1 VPPSPHDRPAG
12 DVLDDQESSLSGLA
26 TSEAQHRRDVHGE
39 NEIASGGGRTPLDIF
54 LTQFDSALIW
64 VLLAAAGLSVW
75 AGHTVDAV
83 LIAVIVLANGV
94 FGFVQDYRAE
104 QSLDSLRELT
114 APTAMVRRDGETGE
128 VNATELVPGDVVE
141 LGGGDVVPAD
151 GRVVEA
157 TGLEV
162 DEAAL
167 TGESLPVAKSSDPV
181 ATDTALAERSSMVY
195 KGTNVTR
202 GSAVVVVTATG
213 EDTEV
218 GDIARQLASA
228 EETDTPLQ
236 SELDRLGRTLG
247 LGVVGLAA
255 LVVPLLWARGTPLL
269 QTGLTAISLA
279 VAAVPEGLPA
289 VVTLTLALGVRRM
302 ADENALV
309 RRLPAVEALGSVD
322 TICTDKTGTLTEG
335 RMSVSQVWVSD
346 DVLNLDDVDSL
357 DVPSRANGGESS
369 GVDAD
374 ATGDD
379 PTADEFADDPTG
391 DDATDPTDRLSLL
404 LRAGTLCNDATVEE
418 GDPTERALVTA
429 ADDCGIDVD
438 ELREANPRTDEIP
451 FSSERKWMGTVH
463 GDRTYVKGAPEVLL
477 SMASGILTEDG
488 PVELT
493 DETRAEIREQ
503 VGAFADDAL
512 RVLAVGYA
520 DVDGAVADENSEG
533 DGDAA
538 DENAEADGDAVDE
551 DGDAIDG
558 DVVFVGLVGMID
570 PARPEVADAI
580 ATTREAGI
588 DVKMVTGDN
597 VRTAAAIAD
606 SLGMDGDV
614 MEGREVEE
622 LGDDELRE
630 RVEEVTVFART
641 SPEHKVRILQA
652 LQSTGHVVAMTGD
665 GVNDAPALKN
675 ADVGVAMGERGT
687 DVAKQASDVVL
698 LDDNYATIAR
708 AVERGRAIFD
718 NVWKFVAYL
727 LSANVAEVAIVFLA
741 SLAGYL
747 VLPAVQ
753 LLWINLLTD
762 GLPALA
768 LGADPES
775 GDVMERPPRD
785 PDRGIV
791 GRPMLGLIGGT
802 GAVTTA
808 VMLAVLFLAL
818 AGSAQMTDYAMTMV
832 FTGFVVLEFGKL
844 YVIRW
849 LRETPTLTNRWLA
862 GAVALS
868 LALQLA
874 VLYTP
879 LSTYFGTVPLD
890 IADWGILAGVLV
902 VCLPAYLAV
911 AVGVRRLDPAR

>member
-1 VPPSPHDRPAG
+1 VPGSPHDRPAG
-12 DVLDDQESSLSGLA
+12 EVLDDQESSLSGLSTA
-26 TSEAQHRRDVHGE
+26 EAKRRRDVYGE
-39 NEIASGGGRTPLDIF
+39 NDIAGGGGRTPLDIF
-54 LTQFDSALIW
+54 LAQFDSVLIW

-75 AGHTVDAV
+75 AGHVVDAV

-114 APTAMVRRDGETGE
+114 APTATVRRDGEATE
-128 VNATELVPGDVVE
+128 VAATELVPGDVVE

-167 TGESLPVAKSSDPV
+167 TGESLPVGKSSDPV
-181 ATDTALAERSSMVY
+181 AADTALAERTSMVY

-218 GDIARQLASA
+218 GAIARQLAGA

-236 SELDRLGRTLG
+236 TELDRLGRTLG
-247 LGVVGLAA
+247 LGVVVLAG

-269 QTGLTAISLA
+269 QTGLTAVSLA

-335 RMSVSQVWVSD
+335 RMAVTRAWVHD
-346 DVLNLDDVDSL
+346 DVIDVDAVADGDRETGSL
-357 DVPSRANGGESS
+357 ADGG
-369 GVDAD
+369 VAPAD
-374 ATGDD
+374 PG
-379 PTADEFADDPTG
+379 
-391 DDATDPTDRLSLL
+391 ATDRHERFDLL
-404 LRAGTLCNDATVEE
+404 LQAGALCNDATIED
-418 GDPTERALVTA
+418 GDPTERALVAAA
-429 ADDCGIDVD
+429 ADCGVDVD
-438 ELREANPRTDEIP
+438 RLRESTPRTDEIP

-463 GDRTYVKGAPEVLL
+463 DDRAYVKGAPEVVL
-477 SMASGILTEDG
+477 SMATRVLTDDG

-493 DETRAEIREQ
+493 DETRAAIHER

-520 DVDGAVADENSEG
+520 DDP
-533 DGDAA
+533 
-538 DENAEADGDAVDE
+538 
-551 DGDAIDG
+551 DAIESDI
-558 DVVFVGLVGMID
+558 VFVGLVGMID

-580 ATTREAGI
+580 ATTRAAGI

-606 SLGMDGDV
+606 SLGLDGDV
-614 MEGREVEE
+614 MAGHEVEA
-622 LGDDELRE
+622 LDDDELRD
-630 RVEEVTVFART
+630 RVEAVTVFART

-652 LQSTGHVVAMTGD
+652 LQAGGHVVAMTGD

-775 GDVMERPPRD
+775 GDVMAHPPRES
-785 PDRGIV
+785 DRGIV

-808 VMLAVLFLAL
+808 VMLAVMFLAL
-818 AGSAQMTDYAMTMV
+818 AGAAEMTDYAMTMV
-832 FTGFVVLEFGKL
+832 FTGFVLLEFGKL
-844 YVIRW
+844 YAIRW
-849 LRETPTLTNRWLA
+849 LRETPTLSNRWLA
-862 GAVALS
+862 GAVGLS

-879 LSTYFGTVPLD
+879 LSAYFGTVPLG
-890 IADWGILAGVLV
+890 IADWAVLV
-902 VCLPAYLAV
+902 GALAVCLPAYLAV